1 MSTPTTLESST
12 LLARRSTM
20 ICEDGSCGCGCDDDG
35 FVRGFRSVAVILP
48 SALEAEPV
56 TLAVEAAT
64 EQTTGGCCDPVCGP
78 TTCGTAAEAP
88 VELLS

>member
-12 LLARRSTM
+12 LLTTM

-48 SALEAEPV
+48 SVIEAEPD
-56 TLAVEAAT
+56 TLAGYASGASEAD
-64 EQTTGGCCDPVCGP
+64 ERG
-78 TTCGTAAEAP
+78 
-88 VELLS
+88 